1 MSHGGVGQGNPG
13 QDPQICKNPSGLPPY
28 RFLDLYNT
36 VPFPLPPYQPHSGHC
51 DTSTAT
57 NLKTSYVDETLP
69 DCEVSP
75 ITRSDSSAAEDSSI
89 NNATAPAIAVVTSN
103 DAAVY
108 EDLNA
113 SGVVMDNGHDGA
125 KANANTNTKLEA
137 LRAQG
142 RALTSIAQALL
153 MQIQA
158 LNTQVDSL
166 S

>member
-1 MSHGGVGQGNPG
+1 
-13 QDPQICKNPSGLPPY
+13 
-28 RFLDLYNT
+28 
-36 VPFPLPPYQPHSGHC
+36 
-51 DTSTAT
+51 
-57 NLKTSYVDETLP
+57 LKTSYVDETLS

-75 ITRSDSSAAEDSSI
+75 MPRSDSSAAEDSSI
-89 NNATAPAIAVVTSN
+89 NNATAPAIAVVTS
-103 DAAVY
+103 DGAAAY
-108 EDLNA
+108 GDL
-113 SGVVMDNGHDGA
+113 DA

-166 S
+166 P